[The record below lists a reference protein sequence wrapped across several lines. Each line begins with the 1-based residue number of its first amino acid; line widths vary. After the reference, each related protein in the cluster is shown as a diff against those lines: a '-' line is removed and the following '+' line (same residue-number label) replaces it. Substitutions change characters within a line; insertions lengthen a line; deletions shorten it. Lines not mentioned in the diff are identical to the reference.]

1 MGVIPNLLVSGVGLG
16 AILGL
21 LAFGFAL
28 SYWPSRQFHF
38 AYAGVVVAASYTYW
52 SLTSHGISWIIGL
65 VVTLIVSAVLGVA
78 CYALVYRRLTDSGA
92 VFLSGFALSLIVS
105 NAIEWGFG
113 SVPSLVQPPFA
124 SLGNVVE
131 LGGLRI
137 PILVIVE
144 LVIFLL
150 VVSAISIAIYRSRLG
165 VAVRGVSSD
174 LDLAQAA
181 GINSNRLL
189 IVMYAVGSMV
199 AAIGAILLAYQSGI
213 SPNDGF
219 NPMLFAINGM
229 LVGGRRSFIG
239 GAAGGFGLG
248 VILQLSLWKLPS
260 AWQTT
265 TAFVVLVIIVLVR
278 PQGVF
283 GRKVEA

>member
-131 LGGLRI
+131 LGGPTVLAPVEQAIIDGDGHKSRASQEISHGPHRALVQGGEATAMNHDDGGSWLGGSRGGLVDIKQQSFRALHCVFDVLLDRDRIGWLR
-137 PILVIVE
+137 
-144 LVIFLL
+144 
-150 VVSAISIAIYRSRLG
+150 
-165 VAVRGVSSD
+165 VAH
-174 LDLAQAA
+174 
-181 GINSNRLL
+181 
-189 IVMYAVGSMV
+189 
-199 AAIGAILLAYQSGI
+199 
-213 SPNDGF
+213 
-219 NPMLFAINGM
+219 
-229 LVGGRRSFIG
+229 GRWR
-239 GAAGGFGLG
+239 
-248 VILQLSLWKLPS
+248 
-260 AWQTT
+260 
-265 TAFVVLVIIVLVR
+265 
-278 PQGVF
+278 
-283 GRKVEA
+283 